1 MSTNTGTKRKM
12 RSITAIAMVLAM
24 VMSLFGGIT
33 FAPVTAYAAE
43 TSGKWSDGINYS
55 YDTDTGVLTLTSND
69 STTVGSSTVIMNNN
83 SYPYVINEPF
93 SEISKIV
100 ISEGITSIRDMAFA
114 DWKDANLRNN
124 LTIVIPSTVTSIGK
138 YAFSS
143 ITYGSVSVIMNADPD
158 NITTFNT
165 SAFCQAR
172 NGTFVSPYIS
182 KWIASD
188 KSTYN
193 SSANTITFDNTYKGI
208 FSVGYIVS
216 VNSTENGT
224 VTADKASAAEND
236 TVTLTVTPDENY
248 EIDSVSY
255 NDGSDHVITPVESVY
270 SFSMPASNVTVSAT
284 FKAATPAAY
293 TVTFD
298 ANGHGTAPSNQ
309 TITSSSKASTPTEPT
324 DDGWTFGGWYKE
336 ADCTNAWDF
345 DTDTVTADTT
355 LYAKWTENANNTEEL
370 LTTITAVGE
379 SNVTPATS
387 ANVSYSTEGIATLSF
402 TGSVSYQSS
411 PSWGWWGYGW
421 TATVTPADGYTIT
434 KCVFYDNTEATLT
447 DSSTP
452 FVVETTAEDKTPQVS
467 GASFNSTTSK
477 GIKKIDV
484 YGYATTT
491 ATTTYTV
498 TYDANGALEGSVPAE
513 LASYDANASVT
524 VLGNTGDLEKDDYT
538 FAGWNTK
545 ADGTGT
551 DYAAGDTFTIT
562 ADTTLYAKWTANT
575 ITVTFSTS
583 TDGKTIN
590 KDGVTCNNSFDSYNN
605 LFMGGTFST
614 TLGNF
619 TRIVVTAQDTKRVG
633 MDRDRNPIAG
643 WSNNTWTGNAS
654 SVNFGAIMG
663 NNNDVTIVFTIT
675 PVTNYTVTFN
685 FKGGSDV
692 TSASVAEGN
701 KVSKPTNPTR
711 DGYTFLG
718 WSTEETSSTYYD
730 FDTAVTSS
738 FTLYAQWEKKVE
750 TGVSDTSDIA
760 VAVEGLTDAID
771 TSDLNANQYVTSE
784 IEVKNEAVT
793 DVSNTVSNKVSE
805 VKGTDSSITVNYLT
819 IDISKIITTVNANGS
834 TTDGTKTA
842 VTELTKPIEVAI
854 PNIDGD
860 KVDIV
865 REHVGTATQFTER
878 NSRNTVPVSFV
889 DGEYYYD
896 KANKIVYIY
905 SSKFSTY
912 AILIKPANNTGGN
925 PGGNTGGNTGGGTGG
940 GGYSGPTYYT
950 VTFNSNGGSTVTS
963 QSVRSGNKVTK
974 PADPTK
980 EGYTFD
986 GWYTTNSLTTE
997 FDFNTAIYSSRTLYA
1012 KWTENTTPTPTVTT
1026 YQITYDL
1033 DGGTVAKANP
1043 TSYTKDTATFTLNN
1057 PTKSGY
1063 TFKGWIGSDL
1073 SKATVT
1079 VTVKKG
1085 STGNRVYKATWE
1097 KNSDSS
1103 SEEDSSPVTPN
1114 GKTEEQNALTLNAG
1128 LKVSQTGKKI
1138 TVKFGKVAG
1147 ATSYEVYVAYC
1158 GQKFPTKATAT
1169 TKKNSVSITKLN
1181 GKKLNLKKNF
1191 KIYVVAK
1198 KSKAKLGKTITAHVV
1213 GHKNVKYT
1221 NAKSIKI
1228 TSKTTLTLKKGKKSQ
1243 IKAKTILVDSKKK
1256 QLTDAHA
1263 KEFRYASS
1271 NKKVATVSKTGKITA
1286 KGKGTATIYVYSR
1299 NGYAKKVKVTV
1310 K

>member
-24 VMSLFGGIT
+24 VLSLFGGISLLPT
-33 FAPVTAYAAE
+33 TAYAATNVE
-43 TSGKWSDGINYS
+43 KANVICAQYPYMDADCDFNSQPTEIINISLSDAQAFGNAVSCPTTYWVIVYAKDGDNIKW
-55 YDTDTGVLTLTSND
+55 TSNGKTGEQT
-69 STTVGSSTVIMNNN
+69 STPRGSQIGAYYNLWAGDVFSLNNRN
-83 SYPYVINEPF
+83 VDPN
-93 SEISKIV
+93 
-100 ISEGITSIRDMAFA
+100 
-114 DWKDANLRNN
+114 KD
-124 LTIVIPSTVTSIGK
+124 VT
-138 YAFSS
+138 F
-143 ITYGSVSVIMNADPD
+143 
-158 NITTFNT
+158 
-165 SAFCQAR
+165 
-172 NGTFVSPYIS
+172 YIS
-182 KWIASD
+182 KGL
-188 KSTYN
+188 KSYSVTV
-193 SSANTITFDNTYKGI
+193 AEDIT
-208 FSVGYIVS
+208 
-216 VNSTENGT
+216 NGT

-236 TVTLTVTPDENY
+236 TVTLTVTPAENY

-270 SFSMPASNVTVSAT
+270 SFSMPASNVTVTAT

-293 TVTFD
+293 TVT
-298 ANGHGTAPSNQ
+298 
-309 TITSSSKASTPTEPT
+309 
-324 DDGWTFGGWYKE
+324 
-336 ADCTNAWDF
+336 
-345 DTDTVTADTT
+345 
-355 LYAKWTENANNTEEL
+355 
-370 LTTITAVGE
+370 
-379 SNVTPATS
+379 
-387 ANVSYSTEGIATLSF
+387 
-402 TGSVSYQSS
+402 
-411 PSWGWWGYGW
+411 
-421 TATVTPADGYTIT
+421 
-434 KCVFYDNTEATLT
+434 
-447 DSSTP
+447 
-452 FVVETTAEDKTPQVS
+452 
-467 GASFNSTTSK
+467 
-477 GIKKIDV
+477 
-484 YGYATTT
+484 
-491 ATTTYTV
+491 
-498 TYDANGALEGSVPAE
+498 YDANGATSGTVPTDST
-513 LASYDANASVT
+513 SYDANASVT
-524 VLGNTGDLEKDDYT
+524 VLGNTGNLVKTDYT
-538 FAGWNTK
+538 FAGWNTA

-551 DYAAGDTFTIT
+551 DYAADATFTIT

-605 LFMGGTFST
+605 LLMGGTFST

-654 SVNFGAIMG
+654 SVNFGTITG
-663 NNNDVTIVFTIT
+663 DRNNVTIVFTIT
-675 PVTNYTVTFN
+675 PVTTYTVTFN
-685 FKGGSDV
+685 SKGGSDV

-701 KVSKPTNPTR
+701 KVTKPTNPTR

-760 VAVEGLTDAID
+760 VAVEGLNDAID
-771 TSDLNANQYVTSE
+771 TSDLTANQYVTSE
-784 IEVKNEAVT
+784 IEVKNEAVS
-793 DVSNTVSNKVSE
+793 DVSTTVSNKVSE

-925 PGGNTGGNTGGGTGG
+925 TGGNPGGSSGG
-940 GGYSGPTYYT
+940 
-950 VTFNSNGGSTVTS
+950 GGSTVT
-963 QSVRSGNKVTK
+963 T
-974 PADPTK
+974 
-980 EGYTFD
+980 
-986 GWYTTNSLTTE
+986 
-997 FDFNTAIYSSRTLYA
+997 YSIS
-1012 KWTENTTPTPTVTT
+1012 
-1026 YQITYDL
+1026 YDL

-1063 TFKGWIGSDL
+1063 TFEGWVGTGL
-1073 SKATVT
+1073 SEATKTVT
-1079 VTVKKG
+1079 IVKG

-1191 KIYVVAK
+1191 KVVVVAK

-1213 GHKNVKYT
+1213 GRKNVKYT

-1228 TSKTTLTLKKGKKSQ
+1228 TSKTALTLKKGKKSQ

>member
-24 VMSLFGGIT
+24 VLSLFGGISLLPT
-33 FAPVTAYAAE
+33 TAYAATNVE
-43 TSGKWSDGINYS
+43 KANVICAQYPYMDAGCDFNSQPTEIINISLSDAQAFGNAVSCPTTYWVIVYAKDGDNIKW
-55 YDTDTGVLTLTSND
+55 TSNGKTGEQT
-69 STTVGSSTVIMNNN
+69 STPVGSKIGAYYNLWAGDVFSLNN
-83 SYPYVINEPF
+83 SNVDPN
-93 SEISKIV
+93 
-100 ISEGITSIRDMAFA
+100 
-114 DWKDANLRNN
+114 KD
-124 LTIVIPSTVTSIGK
+124 VT
-138 YAFSS
+138 F
-143 ITYGSVSVIMNADPD
+143 
-158 NITTFNT
+158 
-165 SAFCQAR
+165 
-172 NGTFVSPYIS
+172 YIS
-182 KWIASD
+182 KGL
-188 KSTYN
+188 KSYSVTV
-193 SSANTITFDNTYKGI
+193 AEDIT
-208 FSVGYIVS
+208 
-216 VNSTENGT
+216 NGT

-236 TVTLTVTPDENY
+236 TVTLTVTPAENY

-270 SFSMPASNVTVSAT
+270 SFSMPASNVTVTAT

-293 TVTFD
+293 TVT
-298 ANGHGTAPSNQ
+298 
-309 TITSSSKASTPTEPT
+309 
-324 DDGWTFGGWYKE
+324 
-336 ADCTNAWDF
+336 
-345 DTDTVTADTT
+345 
-355 LYAKWTENANNTEEL
+355 
-370 LTTITAVGE
+370 
-379 SNVTPATS
+379 
-387 ANVSYSTEGIATLSF
+387 
-402 TGSVSYQSS
+402 
-411 PSWGWWGYGW
+411 
-421 TATVTPADGYTIT
+421 
-434 KCVFYDNTEATLT
+434 
-447 DSSTP
+447 
-452 FVVETTAEDKTPQVS
+452 
-467 GASFNSTTSK
+467 
-477 GIKKIDV
+477 
-484 YGYATTT
+484 
-491 ATTTYTV
+491 
-498 TYDANGALEGSVPAE
+498 YDANGATSGTVPTDST
-513 LASYDANASVT
+513 SYDANASVT
-524 VLGNTGDLEKDDYT
+524 VLGNTGNLVKTDYT

-619 TRIVVTAQDTKRVG
+619 TRIVVTAQDT
-633 MDRDRNPIAG
+633 DRINIDSNYNLIAG

-654 SVNFGAIMG
+654 SVNFGTIMG
-663 NNNDVTIVFTIT
+663 NRNNVTIVFTIT
-675 PVTNYTVTFN
+675 PVTTYTVTFN
-685 FKGGSDV
+685 SKGGSDV

-701 KVSKPTNPTR
+701 KVTKPTNPTR

-760 VAVEGLTDAID
+760 VAVEGLNDAID
-771 TSDLNANQYVTSE
+771 TSDLTANQYVTSE
-784 IEVKNEAVT
+784 IEVKNEAVS
-793 DVSNTVSNKVSE
+793 DVSTTVSNKVSE

-925 PGGNTGGNTGGGTGG
+925 TGGNPGGSSGG
-940 GGYSGPTYYT
+940 
-950 VTFNSNGGSTVTS
+950 GGSTVT
-963 QSVRSGNKVTK
+963 T
-974 PADPTK
+974 
-980 EGYTFD
+980 
-986 GWYTTNSLTTE
+986 
-997 FDFNTAIYSSRTLYA
+997 YSIS
-1012 KWTENTTPTPTVTT
+1012 
-1026 YQITYDL
+1026 YDL
-1033 DGGTVAKANP
+1033 DGGTLAKANP

-1057 PTKSGY
+1057 PTKDGY

-1191 KIYVVAK
+1191 KVVVVAK

-1213 GHKNVKYT
+1213 GRKNVKYT

-1228 TSKTTLTLKKGKKSQ
+1228 TSKTALTLKKGKKSQ

>member
-1 MSTNTGTKRKM
+1 M
-12 RSITAIAMVLAM
+12 
-24 VMSLFGGIT
+24 
-33 FAPVTAYAAE
+33 
-43 TSGKWSDGINYS
+43 
-55 YDTDTGVLTLTSND
+55 
-69 STTVGSSTVIMNNN
+69 
-83 SYPYVINEPF
+83 
-93 SEISKIV
+93 
-100 ISEGITSIRDMAFA
+100 
-114 DWKDANLRNN
+114 
-124 LTIVIPSTVTSIGK
+124 PSTLPTPIKTGYTFDGWYTDSKLTTKAVAGASI
-138 YAFSS
+138 
-143 ITYGSVSVIMNADPD
+143 
-158 NITTFNT
+158 
-165 SAFCQAR
+165 
-172 NGTFVSPYIS
+172 
-182 KWIASD
+182 
-188 KSTYN
+188 
-193 SSANTITFDNTYKGI
+193 SAN
-208 FSVGYIVS
+208 
-216 VNSTENGT
+216 
-224 VTADKASAAEND
+224 
-236 TVTLTVTPDENY
+236 
-248 EIDSVSY
+248 
-255 NDGSDHVITPVESVY
+255 
-270 SFSMPASNVTVSAT
+270 
-284 FKAATPAAY
+284 
-293 TVTFD
+293 
-298 ANGHGTAPSNQ
+298 
-309 TITSSSKASTPTEPT
+309 
-324 DDGWTFGGWYKE
+324 
-336 ADCTNAWDF
+336 
-345 DTDTVTADTT
+345 TT
-355 LYAKWTENANNTEEL
+355 LYAKWTEN
-370 LTTITAVGE
+370 
-379 SNVTPATS
+379 TPA
-387 ANVSYSTEGIATLSF
+387 
-402 TGSVSYQSS
+402 
-411 PSWGWWGYGW
+411 
-421 TATVTPADGYTIT
+421 
-434 KCVFYDNTEATLT
+434 
-447 DSSTP
+447 
-452 FVVETTAEDKTPQVS
+452 
-467 GASFNSTTSK
+467 
-477 GIKKIDV
+477 
-484 YGYATTT
+484 
-491 ATTTYTV
+491 TYTV
-498 TYDANGALEGSVPAE
+498 TYNTNG
-513 LASYDANASVT
+513 
-524 VLGNTGDLEKDDYT
+524 GNTIDNVANVTALPSKLPTPTKTGYT
-538 FAGWNTK
+538 FDGWYTDSKLITK
-545 ADGTGT
+545 AV
-551 DYAAGDTFTIT
+551 AGASIS
-562 ADTTLYAKWTANT
+562 ANTTLYAKWTENT
-575 ITVTFSTS
+575 PATY
-583 TDGKTIN
+583 K
-590 KDGVTCNNSFDSYNN
+590 
-605 LFMGGTFST
+605 
-614 TLGNF
+614 
-619 TRIVVTAQDTKRVG
+619 
-633 MDRDRNPIAG
+633 
-643 WSNNTWTGNAS
+643 
-654 SVNFGAIMG
+654 
-663 NNNDVTIVFTIT
+663 
-675 PVTNYTVTFN
+675 VTFN
-685 FKGGSDV
+685 SKGGSDV
-692 TSASVAEGN
+692 ASSTVNSGSR
-701 KVSKPTNPTR
+701 VSKPTNPTR

-760 VAVEGLTDAID
+760 VAVEGLNDAID
-771 TSDLNANQYVTSE
+771 TSDLTANQYVTSE
-784 IEVKNEAVT
+784 IEVKNEAVS
-793 DVSNTVSNKVSE
+793 DVSTTVSNKVSE

-925 PGGNTGGNTGGGTGG
+925 TGGNPGGNTGGNTGGGTGG

-1033 DGGTVAKANP
+1033 VGGTVAKANP

-1063 TFKGWIGSDL
+1063 TFEGWVGTGL
-1073 SKATVT
+1073 SEATKTVT
-1079 VTVKKG
+1079 IVKG

-1191 KIYVVAK
+1191 KVVVVAK

-1213 GHKNVKYT
+1213 GRKNVKYT

-1228 TSKTTLTLKKGKKSQ
+1228 TSKTALTLKKGKKSQ

>member
-24 VMSLFGGIT
+24 VLSLFGGISLLPT
-33 FAPVTAYAAE
+33 TAYAATNVE
-43 TSGKWSDGINYS
+43 KANVICAQYS
-55 YDTDTGVLTLTSND
+55 YMDADCDFNSQPTEIIDITLSDAQAFGNAVSCPTTYWVIVYAKDGDNIKWTSNGKTGEQT
-69 STTVGSSTVIMNNN
+69 SKRVN
-83 SYPYVINEPF
+83 S
-93 SEISKIV
+93 
-100 ISEGITSIRDMAFA
+100 
-114 DWKDANLRNN
+114 
-124 LTIVIPSTVTSIGK
+124 SIGAYYNL
-138 YAFSS
+138 YAGDVYSFS
-143 ITYGSVSVIMNADPD
+143 GEPMKEV
-158 NITTFNT
+158 TF
-165 SAFCQAR
+165 
-172 NGTFVSPYIS
+172 YIS
-182 KWIASD
+182 KGL
-188 KSTYN
+188 KSYSVTV
-193 SSANTITFDNTYKGI
+193 AEDIT
-208 FSVGYIVS
+208 
-216 VNSTENGT
+216 NGT

-236 TVTLTVTPDENY
+236 TVTLTVTPAENY

-270 SFSMPASNVTVSAT
+270 SFSMPASNVTVTAT

-293 TVTFD
+293 TVT
-298 ANGHGTAPSNQ
+298 
-309 TITSSSKASTPTEPT
+309 
-324 DDGWTFGGWYKE
+324 
-336 ADCTNAWDF
+336 
-345 DTDTVTADTT
+345 
-355 LYAKWTENANNTEEL
+355 
-370 LTTITAVGE
+370 
-379 SNVTPATS
+379 
-387 ANVSYSTEGIATLSF
+387 
-402 TGSVSYQSS
+402 
-411 PSWGWWGYGW
+411 
-421 TATVTPADGYTIT
+421 
-434 KCVFYDNTEATLT
+434 
-447 DSSTP
+447 
-452 FVVETTAEDKTPQVS
+452 
-467 GASFNSTTSK
+467 
-477 GIKKIDV
+477 
-484 YGYATTT
+484 
-491 ATTTYTV
+491 
-498 TYDANGALEGSVPAE
+498 YDANGATSGTVPTDST
-513 LASYDANASVT
+513 SYDANASVT
-524 VLGNTGDLEKDDYT
+524 VLGNTGNLVKTDYT
-538 FAGWNTK
+538 FAGWNTA

-685 FKGGSDV
+685 SKGGSDV

-701 KVSKPTNPTR
+701 KVTKPTNPTR

-760 VAVEGLTDAID
+760 VAVEGLNDAID
-771 TSDLNANQYVTSE
+771 TSDLTANQYVTSE
-784 IEVKNEAVT
+784 IEVKNEAVS
-793 DVSNTVSNKVSE
+793 DVSTTVSNKVSE

-912 AILIKPANNTGGN
+912 AILIKPANNTGGNTGGN

-1063 TFKGWIGSDL
+1063 TFEGWVGTGL
-1073 SKATVT
+1073 SEATKTVT
-1079 VTVKKG
+1079 IVKG

-1191 KIYVVAK
+1191 KVVVVAK

-1213 GHKNVKYT
+1213 GRKNVKYT

-1228 TSKTTLTLKKGKKSQ
+1228 TSKTALTLKKGKKSQ

-1286 KGKGTATIYVYSR
+1286 KGKGMATIYVYSR

>member
-24 VMSLFGGIT
+24 VLSLFGGISLLPT
-33 FAPVTAYAAE
+33 TAYAATNVE
-43 TSGKWSDGINYS
+43 KANVICAQYPYMDAGCDCNSQPTEIINISLSDAQAFGNAVSCPTTYWVIVYAKDGDNIKW
-55 YDTDTGVLTLTSND
+55 TSNGKTGEQT
-69 STTVGSSTVIMNNN
+69 STPVGSKIGAYYNLWAGDVFSLNN
-83 SYPYVINEPF
+83 SNVDPN
-93 SEISKIV
+93 
-100 ISEGITSIRDMAFA
+100 
-114 DWKDANLRNN
+114 KD
-124 LTIVIPSTVTSIGK
+124 VT
-138 YAFSS
+138 F
-143 ITYGSVSVIMNADPD
+143 
-158 NITTFNT
+158 
-165 SAFCQAR
+165 
-172 NGTFVSPYIS
+172 YIS
-182 KWIASD
+182 KGL
-188 KSTYN
+188 KSYSVTV
-193 SSANTITFDNTYKGI
+193 AEDIT
-208 FSVGYIVS
+208 
-216 VNSTENGT
+216 NGT

-236 TVTLTVTPDENY
+236 TVTLTVTPAENY

-270 SFSMPASNVTVSAT
+270 SFSMPASNVTVTAT

-293 TVTFD
+293 TVT
-298 ANGHGTAPSNQ
+298 
-309 TITSSSKASTPTEPT
+309 
-324 DDGWTFGGWYKE
+324 
-336 ADCTNAWDF
+336 
-345 DTDTVTADTT
+345 
-355 LYAKWTENANNTEEL
+355 
-370 LTTITAVGE
+370 
-379 SNVTPATS
+379 
-387 ANVSYSTEGIATLSF
+387 
-402 TGSVSYQSS
+402 
-411 PSWGWWGYGW
+411 
-421 TATVTPADGYTIT
+421 
-434 KCVFYDNTEATLT
+434 
-447 DSSTP
+447 
-452 FVVETTAEDKTPQVS
+452 
-467 GASFNSTTSK
+467 
-477 GIKKIDV
+477 
-484 YGYATTT
+484 
-491 ATTTYTV
+491 
-498 TYDANGALEGSVPAE
+498 YDANGATGGTVPTDST
-513 LASYDANASVT
+513 SYDANASVT
-524 VLGNTGDLEKDDYT
+524 VLGNTGNLVKTDYT
-538 FAGWNTK
+538 FAGWNTA

-551 DYAAGDTFTIT
+551 DYAADATFTIT

-685 FKGGSDV
+685 SKGGSDV

-701 KVSKPTNPTR
+701 KVTKPTNPTR

-760 VAVEGLTDAID
+760 VAVEGLNDAID
-771 TSDLNANQYVTSE
+771 TSDLTANQYVTSE
-784 IEVKNEAVT
+784 IEVKNEAVY
-793 DVSNTVSNKVSE
+793 DVSTTVSNKVSE

-912 AILIKPANNTGGN
+912 AILIKPANNTGGNTGGN

-1063 TFKGWIGSDL
+1063 TFEGWVGTGL
-1073 SKATVT
+1073 SEATKTVT
-1079 VTVKKG
+1079 IVKG

-1191 KIYVVAK
+1191 KVVVVAK

-1213 GHKNVKYT
+1213 GRKNVKYT

-1228 TSKTTLTLKKGKKSQ
+1228 TSKTALTLKKGKKSQ

>member
-24 VMSLFGGIT
+24 VLSLFGGISLLPT
-33 FAPVTAYAAE
+33 TAYAATNVE
-43 TSGKWSDGINYS
+43 KANVICAQYS
-55 YDTDTGVLTLTSND
+55 YMDADCDFNSQPTEIIDITLSDAQAFGNAVSCPTTYWVIVYAKDGDNIKWTSNGKTGEQT
-69 STTVGSSTVIMNNN
+69 SKRVN
-83 SYPYVINEPF
+83 S
-93 SEISKIV
+93 
-100 ISEGITSIRDMAFA
+100 
-114 DWKDANLRNN
+114 
-124 LTIVIPSTVTSIGK
+124 SIGAYYNL
-138 YAFSS
+138 YAGDVYSFS
-143 ITYGSVSVIMNADPD
+143 GEPMKEV
-158 NITTFNT
+158 TF
-165 SAFCQAR
+165 
-172 NGTFVSPYIS
+172 YIS
-182 KWIASD
+182 KGL
-188 KSTYN
+188 KSYSVTV
-193 SSANTITFDNTYKGI
+193 AEDIT
-208 FSVGYIVS
+208 
-216 VNSTENGT
+216 NGT

-236 TVTLTVTPDENY
+236 TVTLTVTPAENY

-270 SFSMPASNVTVSAT
+270 SFSMPASNVTVTAT

-293 TVTFD
+293 TVT
-298 ANGHGTAPSNQ
+298 
-309 TITSSSKASTPTEPT
+309 
-324 DDGWTFGGWYKE
+324 
-336 ADCTNAWDF
+336 
-345 DTDTVTADTT
+345 
-355 LYAKWTENANNTEEL
+355 
-370 LTTITAVGE
+370 
-379 SNVTPATS
+379 
-387 ANVSYSTEGIATLSF
+387 
-402 TGSVSYQSS
+402 
-411 PSWGWWGYGW
+411 
-421 TATVTPADGYTIT
+421 
-434 KCVFYDNTEATLT
+434 
-447 DSSTP
+447 
-452 FVVETTAEDKTPQVS
+452 
-467 GASFNSTTSK
+467 
-477 GIKKIDV
+477 
-484 YGYATTT
+484 
-491 ATTTYTV
+491 
-498 TYDANGALEGSVPAE
+498 YDANGATGGTVPTDST
-513 LASYDANASVT
+513 SYDANASVT
-524 VLGNTGDLEKDDYT
+524 VLGNTGNLVKTDYT
-538 FAGWNTK
+538 FAGWNTA

-685 FKGGSDV
+685 SKGGSDV

-701 KVSKPTNPTR
+701 KVTKPTNPTR

-760 VAVEGLTDAID
+760 VAVEGLNDAID
-771 TSDLNANQYVTSE
+771 TSDLTANQYVTSE
-784 IEVKNEAVT
+784 IEVKNEAVS
-793 DVSNTVSNKVSE
+793 DVSTTVSNKVSE

-912 AILIKPANNTGGN
+912 AILIKPANNTGGNTGGN

-1063 TFKGWIGSDL
+1063 TFEGWVGTGL
-1073 SKATVT
+1073 SEATKTVT
-1079 VTVKKG
+1079 IVKG

-1114 GKTEEQNALTLNAG
+1114 GKTEVQNALTLNAG

-1191 KIYVVAK
+1191 KVVVVAK

-1213 GHKNVKYT
+1213 GRKNVKYT

-1228 TSKTTLTLKKGKKSQ
+1228 TSKTALTLKKGKKSQ

>member
-24 VMSLFGGIT
+24 VLSLFGGISLLPT
-33 FAPVTAYAAE
+33 TAYAATNVE
-43 TSGKWSDGINYS
+43 KANVICAQYPYMDAGCDFNSQPTEIINISLSDAQAFGNAVSCPTTYWVIVYAKDGDNIKW
-55 YDTDTGVLTLTSND
+55 TSNGKTGEQT
-69 STTVGSSTVIMNNN
+69 STPVGSKIGAYYNLWAGDVFSLNN
-83 SYPYVINEPF
+83 SNVDPN
-93 SEISKIV
+93 
-100 ISEGITSIRDMAFA
+100 
-114 DWKDANLRNN
+114 KD
-124 LTIVIPSTVTSIGK
+124 VT
-138 YAFSS
+138 F
-143 ITYGSVSVIMNADPD
+143 
-158 NITTFNT
+158 
-165 SAFCQAR
+165 
-172 NGTFVSPYIS
+172 YIS
-182 KWIASD
+182 KGL
-188 KSTYN
+188 KSYSVTV
-193 SSANTITFDNTYKGI
+193 AEDIT
-208 FSVGYIVS
+208 
-216 VNSTENGT
+216 NGT

-236 TVTLTVTPDENY
+236 TVTLTVTPAENY

-270 SFSMPASNVTVSAT
+270 SFSMPASNVTVTAT

-293 TVTFD
+293 TVT
-298 ANGHGTAPSNQ
+298 
-309 TITSSSKASTPTEPT
+309 
-324 DDGWTFGGWYKE
+324 
-336 ADCTNAWDF
+336 
-345 DTDTVTADTT
+345 
-355 LYAKWTENANNTEEL
+355 
-370 LTTITAVGE
+370 
-379 SNVTPATS
+379 
-387 ANVSYSTEGIATLSF
+387 
-402 TGSVSYQSS
+402 
-411 PSWGWWGYGW
+411 
-421 TATVTPADGYTIT
+421 
-434 KCVFYDNTEATLT
+434 
-447 DSSTP
+447 
-452 FVVETTAEDKTPQVS
+452 
-467 GASFNSTTSK
+467 
-477 GIKKIDV
+477 
-484 YGYATTT
+484 
-491 ATTTYTV
+491 
-498 TYDANGALEGSVPAE
+498 YDANGATGGTVPTDST
-513 LASYDANASVT
+513 SYDANASVT
-524 VLGNTGDLEKDDYT
+524 VLGNTGNLVKTDYTFAGWNMAADGTGTDYAADATFTITADTTLYAKWTANAATTYSVTYDANGATGGTVPTDSTSYDANASVTVLGNTGNLVKTDYT

-619 TRIVVTAQDTKRVG
+619 TRIVVTAQDT
-633 MDRDRNPIAG
+633 DRINIDSNYNLIAG

-654 SVNFGAIMG
+654 SVNFGTIMG
-663 NNNDVTIVFTIT
+663 NRNNVTIVFTIT
-675 PVTNYTVTFN
+675 PVTTYTVTFN
-685 FKGGSDV
+685 SKGGSDV

-701 KVSKPTNPTR
+701 KVTKPTNPTR

-760 VAVEGLTDAID
+760 VAVEGLNDAID
-771 TSDLNANQYVTSE
+771 TSDLTANQYVTSE
-784 IEVKNEAVT
+784 IEVKNEAVS
-793 DVSNTVSNKVSE
+793 DVSTTVSNKVSE

-925 PGGNTGGNTGGGTGG
+925 TGGNPGGSSGG
-940 GGYSGPTYYT
+940 
-950 VTFNSNGGSTVTS
+950 GGSTVT
-963 QSVRSGNKVTK
+963 T
-974 PADPTK
+974 
-980 EGYTFD
+980 
-986 GWYTTNSLTTE
+986 
-997 FDFNTAIYSSRTLYA
+997 YSIS
-1012 KWTENTTPTPTVTT
+1012 
-1026 YQITYDL
+1026 YDL
-1033 DGGTVAKANP
+1033 DGGTLAKANP

-1057 PTKSGY
+1057 PTKDGY

-1191 KIYVVAK
+1191 KVVVVAK

-1213 GHKNVKYT
+1213 GRKNVKYT

-1228 TSKTTLTLKKGKKSQ
+1228 TSKTALTLKKGKKSQ

>member
-24 VMSLFGGIT
+24 VLSLFGGISLLPT
-33 FAPVTAYAAE
+33 TAYAATNVE
-43 TSGKWSDGINYS
+43 KANVICAQYPYMDAGCDFNSQPTEIINISLSDAQAFGNAVSCPTTYWVIVYAKDGDNIKW
-55 YDTDTGVLTLTSND
+55 TSNGKTGEQT
-69 STTVGSSTVIMNNN
+69 STPVGSKIGAYYNLWAGDVFSLNN
-83 SYPYVINEPF
+83 SNVDPN
-93 SEISKIV
+93 
-100 ISEGITSIRDMAFA
+100 
-114 DWKDANLRNN
+114 KD
-124 LTIVIPSTVTSIGK
+124 VT
-138 YAFSS
+138 F
-143 ITYGSVSVIMNADPD
+143 
-158 NITTFNT
+158 
-165 SAFCQAR
+165 
-172 NGTFVSPYIS
+172 YIS
-182 KWIASD
+182 KGL
-188 KSTYN
+188 KSYSVTV
-193 SSANTITFDNTYKGI
+193 AEDIT
-208 FSVGYIVS
+208 
-216 VNSTENGT
+216 NGT

-236 TVTLTVTPDENY
+236 TVTLTVTPAENY

-270 SFSMPASNVTVSAT
+270 SFSMPASNVTVTAT

-293 TVTFD
+293 TVT
-298 ANGHGTAPSNQ
+298 
-309 TITSSSKASTPTEPT
+309 
-324 DDGWTFGGWYKE
+324 
-336 ADCTNAWDF
+336 
-345 DTDTVTADTT
+345 
-355 LYAKWTENANNTEEL
+355 
-370 LTTITAVGE
+370 
-379 SNVTPATS
+379 
-387 ANVSYSTEGIATLSF
+387 
-402 TGSVSYQSS
+402 
-411 PSWGWWGYGW
+411 
-421 TATVTPADGYTIT
+421 
-434 KCVFYDNTEATLT
+434 
-447 DSSTP
+447 
-452 FVVETTAEDKTPQVS
+452 
-467 GASFNSTTSK
+467 
-477 GIKKIDV
+477 
-484 YGYATTT
+484 
-491 ATTTYTV
+491 
-498 TYDANGALEGSVPAE
+498 YDANGATSGTVPTDST
-513 LASYDANASVT
+513 SYDANASVT
-524 VLGNTGDLEKDDYT
+524 VLGNTGNLVKTDYTFAGWNTAADGTGTDYAADATFTITADTTLYAKWTANAATTYSVTYDANGATGGTVPTDSTSYDANASVTVLGNTGNLVKTDYT

-619 TRIVVTAQDTKRVG
+619 TRIVVTAQDT
-633 MDRDRNPIAG
+633 DRINIDSNYNLIAG

-654 SVNFGAIMG
+654 SVNFGTIMG
-663 NNNDVTIVFTIT
+663 NRNNVTIVFTIT
-675 PVTNYTVTFN
+675 PVTTYTVTFN
-685 FKGGSDV
+685 SKGGSDV

-701 KVSKPTNPTR
+701 KVTKPTNPTR

-760 VAVEGLTDAID
+760 VAVEGLNDAID
-771 TSDLNANQYVTSE
+771 TSDLTANQYVTSE
-784 IEVKNEAVT
+784 IEVKNEAVS
-793 DVSNTVSNKVSE
+793 DVSTTVSNKVSE

-925 PGGNTGGNTGGGTGG
+925 TGGNPGGSSGG
-940 GGYSGPTYYT
+940 
-950 VTFNSNGGSTVTS
+950 GGSTVT
-963 QSVRSGNKVTK
+963 T
-974 PADPTK
+974 
-980 EGYTFD
+980 
-986 GWYTTNSLTTE
+986 
-997 FDFNTAIYSSRTLYA
+997 YSIS
-1012 KWTENTTPTPTVTT
+1012 
-1026 YQITYDL
+1026 YDL
-1033 DGGTVAKANP
+1033 DGGTLAKANP

-1057 PTKSGY
+1057 PTKDGY

-1191 KIYVVAK
+1191 KVVVVAK

-1213 GHKNVKYT
+1213 GRKNVKYT

-1228 TSKTTLTLKKGKKSQ
+1228 TSKTALTLKKGKKSQ

>member
-24 VMSLFGGIT
+24 VLSLFGGISLLPT
-33 FAPVTAYAAE
+33 TAYAATNVE
-43 TSGKWSDGINYS
+43 KANVICAQYS
-55 YDTDTGVLTLTSND
+55 YMDADCDFNSQPTEIIDITLSDAQAFGNAVSCPTTYWVIVYAKDGDNIKWTSNGKTGEQT
-69 STTVGSSTVIMNNN
+69 SKRVN
-83 SYPYVINEPF
+83 S
-93 SEISKIV
+93 
-100 ISEGITSIRDMAFA
+100 
-114 DWKDANLRNN
+114 
-124 LTIVIPSTVTSIGK
+124 SIGAYYNL
-138 YAFSS
+138 YAGDVYSFS
-143 ITYGSVSVIMNADPD
+143 GEPMKEV
-158 NITTFNT
+158 TF
-165 SAFCQAR
+165 
-172 NGTFVSPYIS
+172 YIS
-182 KWIASD
+182 KGL
-188 KSTYN
+188 KSYSVTV
-193 SSANTITFDNTYKGI
+193 AEDIT
-208 FSVGYIVS
+208 
-216 VNSTENGT
+216 NGT

-236 TVTLTVTPDENY
+236 TVTLTVTPAENY

-270 SFSMPASNVTVSAT
+270 SFSMPASNVTVTAT

-293 TVTFD
+293 TVT
-298 ANGHGTAPSNQ
+298 
-309 TITSSSKASTPTEPT
+309 
-324 DDGWTFGGWYKE
+324 
-336 ADCTNAWDF
+336 
-345 DTDTVTADTT
+345 
-355 LYAKWTENANNTEEL
+355 
-370 LTTITAVGE
+370 
-379 SNVTPATS
+379 
-387 ANVSYSTEGIATLSF
+387 
-402 TGSVSYQSS
+402 
-411 PSWGWWGYGW
+411 
-421 TATVTPADGYTIT
+421 
-434 KCVFYDNTEATLT
+434 
-447 DSSTP
+447 
-452 FVVETTAEDKTPQVS
+452 
-467 GASFNSTTSK
+467 
-477 GIKKIDV
+477 
-484 YGYATTT
+484 
-491 ATTTYTV
+491 
-498 TYDANGALEGSVPAE
+498 YDANGATSGTVPTDST
-513 LASYDANASVT
+513 SYDANASVT
-524 VLGNTGDLEKDDYT
+524 VLGNTGNLVKTDYT

-685 FKGGSDV
+685 SKGGSDV

-701 KVSKPTNPTR
+701 KVTKPTNPTR

-760 VAVEGLTDAID
+760 VAVEGLNDAID
-771 TSDLNANQYVTSE
+771 TSDLTANQYVTSE
-784 IEVKNEAVT
+784 IEVKNEAVS
-793 DVSNTVSNKVSE
+793 DVSTTVSNKVSE

-912 AILIKPANNTGGN
+912 AILIKPANNTGGNTGGN

>member
-24 VMSLFGGIT
+24 VLSLFGGISLLPT
-33 FAPVTAYAAE
+33 TAYAATNVE
-43 TSGKWSDGINYS
+43 KANVICAQYPYMDAGCDFNSQPTEIINISLSDAQAFGNAVSCPTTYWVIVYAKDGDNIKW
-55 YDTDTGVLTLTSND
+55 TSNGKTGEQT
-69 STTVGSSTVIMNNN
+69 STPVGSKIGAYYNLWAGDVFSLNN
-83 SYPYVINEPF
+83 SNVDPN
-93 SEISKIV
+93 
-100 ISEGITSIRDMAFA
+100 
-114 DWKDANLRNN
+114 KD
-124 LTIVIPSTVTSIGK
+124 VT
-138 YAFSS
+138 F
-143 ITYGSVSVIMNADPD
+143 
-158 NITTFNT
+158 
-165 SAFCQAR
+165 
-172 NGTFVSPYIS
+172 YIS
-182 KWIASD
+182 KGL
-188 KSTYN
+188 KSYSVTV
-193 SSANTITFDNTYKGI
+193 AEDIT
-208 FSVGYIVS
+208 
-216 VNSTENGT
+216 NGT

-236 TVTLTVTPDENY
+236 TVTLTVTPAENY

-270 SFSMPASNVTVSAT
+270 SFSMPASNVTVTAT

-293 TVTFD
+293 TVT
-298 ANGHGTAPSNQ
+298 
-309 TITSSSKASTPTEPT
+309 
-324 DDGWTFGGWYKE
+324 
-336 ADCTNAWDF
+336 
-345 DTDTVTADTT
+345 
-355 LYAKWTENANNTEEL
+355 
-370 LTTITAVGE
+370 
-379 SNVTPATS
+379 
-387 ANVSYSTEGIATLSF
+387 
-402 TGSVSYQSS
+402 
-411 PSWGWWGYGW
+411 
-421 TATVTPADGYTIT
+421 
-434 KCVFYDNTEATLT
+434 
-447 DSSTP
+447 
-452 FVVETTAEDKTPQVS
+452 
-467 GASFNSTTSK
+467 
-477 GIKKIDV
+477 
-484 YGYATTT
+484 
-491 ATTTYTV
+491 
-498 TYDANGALEGSVPAE
+498 YDANGATSGTVPTDST
-513 LASYDANASVT
+513 SYDANASVT
-524 VLGNTGDLEKDDYT
+524 VLGNTGNLVKTDYTFAGWNMAADGTGTDYAADATFTITADTTLYAKWTANAATTYSVTYDANGATGGTVPTDSTSYDANASVTVLGNTGNLVKTDYT

-619 TRIVVTAQDTKRVG
+619 TRIVVTAQDT
-633 MDRDRNPIAG
+633 DRINIDSNYNLIAG

-654 SVNFGAIMG
+654 SVNFGTIMG
-663 NNNDVTIVFTIT
+663 NRNNVTIVFTIT
-675 PVTNYTVTFN
+675 PVTTYTVTFN
-685 FKGGSDV
+685 SKGGSDV

-701 KVSKPTNPTR
+701 KVTKPTNPTR

-760 VAVEGLTDAID
+760 VAVEGLNDAID
-771 TSDLNANQYVTSE
+771 TSDLTANQYVTSE
-784 IEVKNEAVT
+784 IEVKNEAVS
-793 DVSNTVSNKVSE
+793 DVSTTVSNKVSE

-925 PGGNTGGNTGGGTGG
+925 TGGNPGGSSGG
-940 GGYSGPTYYT
+940 
-950 VTFNSNGGSTVTS
+950 GGSTVT
-963 QSVRSGNKVTK
+963 T
-974 PADPTK
+974 
-980 EGYTFD
+980 
-986 GWYTTNSLTTE
+986 
-997 FDFNTAIYSSRTLYA
+997 YSIS
-1012 KWTENTTPTPTVTT
+1012 
-1026 YQITYDL
+1026 YDL
-1033 DGGTVAKANP
+1033 DGGTLAKANP

-1057 PTKSGY
+1057 PTKDGY

-1191 KIYVVAK
+1191 KVVVVAK

-1213 GHKNVKYT
+1213 GRKNVKYT

-1228 TSKTTLTLKKGKKSQ
+1228 TSKTALTLKKGKKSQ

>member
-1 MSTNTGTKRKM
+1 
-12 RSITAIAMVLAM
+12 
-24 VMSLFGGIT
+24 
-33 FAPVTAYAAE
+33 
-43 TSGKWSDGINYS
+43 
-55 YDTDTGVLTLTSND
+55 
-69 STTVGSSTVIMNNN
+69 
-83 SYPYVINEPF
+83 
-93 SEISKIV
+93 
-100 ISEGITSIRDMAFA
+100 
-114 DWKDANLRNN
+114 
-124 LTIVIPSTVTSIGK
+124 
-138 YAFSS
+138 
-143 ITYGSVSVIMNADPD
+143 
-158 NITTFNT
+158 
-165 SAFCQAR
+165 
-172 NGTFVSPYIS
+172 
-182 KWIASD
+182 
-188 KSTYN
+188 
-193 SSANTITFDNTYKGI
+193 
-208 FSVGYIVS
+208 
-216 VNSTENGT
+216 
-224 VTADKASAAEND
+224 
-236 TVTLTVTPDENY
+236 
-248 EIDSVSY
+248 
-255 NDGSDHVITPVESVY
+255 
-270 SFSMPASNVTVSAT
+270 
-284 FKAATPAAY
+284 
-293 TVTFD
+293 
-298 ANGHGTAPSNQ
+298 
-309 TITSSSKASTPTEPT
+309 
-324 DDGWTFGGWYKE
+324 
-336 ADCTNAWDF
+336 
-345 DTDTVTADTT
+345 
-355 LYAKWTENANNTEEL
+355 
-370 LTTITAVGE
+370 
-379 SNVTPATS
+379 
-387 ANVSYSTEGIATLSF
+387 
-402 TGSVSYQSS
+402 
-411 PSWGWWGYGW
+411 
-421 TATVTPADGYTIT
+421 
-434 KCVFYDNTEATLT
+434 
-447 DSSTP
+447 
-452 FVVETTAEDKTPQVS
+452 
-467 GASFNSTTSK
+467 
-477 GIKKIDV
+477 
-484 YGYATTT
+484 
-491 ATTTYTV
+491 
-498 TYDANGALEGSVPAE
+498 
-513 LASYDANASVT
+513 
-524 VLGNTGDLEKDDYT
+524 
-538 FAGWNTK
+538 
-545 ADGTGT
+545 
-551 DYAAGDTFTIT
+551 
-562 ADTTLYAKWTANT
+562 
-575 ITVTFSTS
+575 
-583 TDGKTIN
+583 
-590 KDGVTCNNSFDSYNN
+590 
-605 LFMGGTFST
+605 MGGTFST

-619 TRIVVTAQDTKRVG
+619 TRIVVTAQDT
-633 MDRDRNPIAG
+633 DRINIDSNYNLIAG

-654 SVNFGAIMG
+654 SVNFGTIMG
-663 NNNDVTIVFTIT
+663 NRNNVTIVFTIT
-675 PVTNYTVTFN
+675 PVTTYTVTFN
-685 FKGGSDV
+685 SKGGSDV

-701 KVSKPTNPTR
+701 KVTKPTNPTR

-760 VAVEGLTDAID
+760 VAVEGLNDAID
-771 TSDLNANQYVTSE
+771 TSDLTANQYVTSE
-784 IEVKNEAVT
+784 IEVKNEAVS
-793 DVSNTVSNKVSE
+793 DVSTTVSNKVSE

-925 PGGNTGGNTGGGTGG
+925 TCGNPGGSSGG
-940 GGYSGPTYYT
+940 
-950 VTFNSNGGSTVTS
+950 GGSTVT
-963 QSVRSGNKVTK
+963 T
-974 PADPTK
+974 
-980 EGYTFD
+980 
-986 GWYTTNSLTTE
+986 
-997 FDFNTAIYSSRTLYA
+997 YSIS
-1012 KWTENTTPTPTVTT
+1012 
-1026 YQITYDL
+1026 YDL
-1033 DGGTVAKANP
+1033 DGGTLAKANP

-1057 PTKSGY
+1057 PTKDGY

-1191 KIYVVAK
+1191 KVVVVAK

-1213 GHKNVKYT
+1213 GRKNVKYT

-1228 TSKTTLTLKKGKKSQ
+1228 TSKTALTLKKGKKSQ

-1271 NKKVATVSKTGKITA
+1271 NKKVATVSKIGKITA